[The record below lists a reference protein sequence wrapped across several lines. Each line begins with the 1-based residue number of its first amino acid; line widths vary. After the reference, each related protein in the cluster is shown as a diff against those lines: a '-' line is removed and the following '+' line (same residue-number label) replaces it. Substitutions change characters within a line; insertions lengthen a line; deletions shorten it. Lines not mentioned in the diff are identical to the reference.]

1 MEKNTSINL
10 NRKSIIDV
18 AVIGLGVG
26 KYHVENLIKI
36 KSINK
41 IYIYDTNKDKYKFFS
56 NKKII
61 KVKKYEDILANEK
74 ISLVCVASYD
84 HFHYKQIIDCL
95 KYKKD
100 VFAEKPICLSLK
112 EFTHIKEVAKKK
124 KKKVSC
130 NFVLRSQREF
140 KNLKKLIAGGVF
152 GNIYYMEADYN
163 YGRLKKLTHGWRSKV
178 PNYSVTLGG
187 GIHMLDLVLW
197 ITKFKPK
204 DVKSF
209 SNDISTKNSDF
220 RYKDFATTLI
230 KFSNKSILKLTSN
243 FGCVYPH
250 SHFLRIYGTKC
261 SYFYDGLSQKFIYKR
276 NLKNIKKNVVN
287 KNINKKEI
295 LKNFIKHLVEKKKSK
310 NEYININE
318 IEKTMKL
325 GFMVDKSIKI

>member
-10 NRKSIIDV
+10 NSKRTIDV

-26 KYHVENLIKI
+26 KYHVENLIRI

-41 IYIYDTNKDKYKFFS
+41 IFIYDINKNKYKFFS

-61 KVKKYEDILANEK
+61 KVKKYEDILTNKK
-74 ISLVCVASYD
+74 ISLVCIASYD
-84 HFHYKQIIDCL
+84 HHHYKQIIDCL
-95 KYKKD
+95 ESKKD

-112 EFTHIKEVAKKK
+112 EFAHIKEIAKRKKK
-124 KKKVSC
+124 KISC

-140 KNLKKLIAGGVF
+140 KNLKNLIAAGVF
-152 GNIYYMEADYN
+152 GNIYYIEADYN
-163 YGRLKKLTHGWRSKV
+163 YGRLKKLTNGWRSKV

-209 SNDISTKNSDF
+209 SNDISTKNSNF

-250 SHFLRIYGTKC
+250 SHFLKIYGTKC
-261 SYFYDGLSQKFIYKR
+261 SYLYDGLSQKFIYKR
-276 NLKNIKKNVVN
+276 NLKKIKKIVVH
-287 KNINKKEI
+287 KNNNKKEI
-295 LKNFIKHLVEKKKSK
+295 LENFIKHVVEKKNFK
-310 NEYININE
+310 NDYININE

-325 GFMVDKSIKI
+325 GFMVDKSLKI

>member
-41 IYIYDTNKDKYKFFS
+41 IYIYDIDKNKYKLLS

-61 KVKKYEDILANEK
+61 KVKKYEDILVNKK
-74 ISLVCVASYD
+74 ISLVCIASYD
-84 HFHYKQIIDCL
+84 HCHYKQIIDCL
-95 KYKKD
+95 KSKKD
-100 VFAEKPICLSLK
+100 VFAEKPICLSYK
-112 EFTHIKEVAKKK
+112 EFEHIKEVAKKK

-140 KNLKKLIAGGVF
+140 KNLKKLIAEGVF
-152 GNIYYMEADYN
+152 GNIYYIEADYN
-163 YGRLKKLTHGWRSKV
+163 YGRLKKLTNGWRSKV

-197 ITKFKPK
+197 ITKFKPE

-220 RYKDFATTLI
+220 KYKDFATTLI

-276 NLKNIKKNVVN
+276 NLKNIKKNVVY

-295 LKNFIKHLVEKKKSK
+295 LENFVKHLVEKKKSK
-310 NEYININE
+310 HDYININE

>member
-26 KYHVENLIKI
+26 KSHVENLIKI

-41 IYIYDTNKDKYKFFS
+41 IYIYDIDKNKYKLLS

-61 KVKKYEDILANEK
+61 KVKKYEDILVNKK
-74 ISLVCVASYD
+74 ISLVCIASYD
-84 HFHYKQIIDCL
+84 HCHYKQIIDCL

-100 VFAEKPICLSLK
+100 VFAEKPICLSYK
-112 EFTHIKEVAKKK
+112 EFEHIKEVAKKK

-140 KNLKKLIAGGVF
+140 KNLKKLIAEGVF
-152 GNIYYMEADYN
+152 GNIYYIEADYN

-197 ITKFKPK
+197 ITKFKPE

-220 RYKDFATTLI
+220 KYKDFATTLI

-276 NLKNIKKNVVN
+276 NLKNIKKNVVY

-295 LKNFIKHLVEKKKSK
+295 LENFVKHLVEKKKSK
-310 NEYININE
+310 HDYININE

>member
-1 MEKNTSINL
+1 MI
-10 NRKSIIDV
+10 R
-18 AVIGLGVG
+18 
-26 KYHVENLIKI
+26 I

-41 IYIYDTNKDKYKFFS
+41 IFIYDINKNKYKFFS

-61 KVKKYEDILANEK
+61 KVKKYEDILTNKK
-74 ISLVCVASYD
+74 ISLVCIASYD
-84 HFHYKQIIDCL
+84 HHHYKQIIDCL
-95 KYKKD
+95 ESKKD

-112 EFTHIKEVAKKK
+112 EFAHIKEIAKRKKK
-124 KKKVSC
+124 KISC

-140 KNLKKLIAGGVF
+140 KNLKNLIAAGVF
-152 GNIYYMEADYN
+152 GNIYYIEADYN
-163 YGRLKKLTHGWRSKV
+163 YGRLKKLTNGWRSKV

-209 SNDISTKNSDF
+209 SNDISTKNSNF

-250 SHFLRIYGTKC
+250 SHFLKIYGTKC
-261 SYFYDGLSQKFIYKR
+261 SYLYDGLSQKFIYKR
-276 NLKNIKKNVVN
+276 NLKKIKKIVVH
-287 KNINKKEI
+287 KNNNKKEI
-295 LKNFIKHLVEKKKSK
+295 LENFIKHVVEKKNFK
-310 NEYININE
+310 NDYININE

-325 GFMVDKSIKI
+325 GFMVDKSLKI